1 MVRDGG
7 HRGGCD
13 GAVHCFGDLAD
24 FGAGHHSG
32 DDGGHHSGDDGVHQR
47 GDGVLHGGGYARCC
61 QHH

>member
-13 GAVHCFGDLAD
+13 GALHCFGDLAD
-24 FGAGHHSG
+24 VGAGHHT
-32 DDGGHHSGDDGVHQR
+32 GDDGVHQR
-47 GDGVLHGGGYARCC
+47 GDGVLRDGGYARCC